1 MSALHVSRVRALYRR
16 ILLLHRVLPPDL
28 KDLGDRH
35 MQQCCG
41 NKLMKADKI
50 QLKKRVLESPYQKK
64 NLMTFVMNRLD
75 NCRN

>member
-1 MSALHVSRVRALYRR
+1 MNEYRSYFNIYSLHFFVV
-16 ILLLHRVLPPDL
+16 VLFT
-28 KDLGDRH
+28 RH

-75 NCRN
+75 SCRN